1 MGAWDQAAHRS
12 FREQAPQDIVGLWE
26 DPVVEATL
34 QVTVDIQE
42 VPRSEA
48 AGDHPLEQD
57 LGPLQ

>member
-1 MGAWDQAAHRS
+1 MGAWDQASRRG
-12 FREQAPQDIVGLWE
+12 FREQAPQDIVGLGE

-42 VPRSEA
+42 VPRAEA
-48 AGDHPLEQD
+48 PGGHPLEQY